1 MRLIGILITVTLAA
15 HYSYIYVRL
24 RNAVGPGWKW
34 TVLYAAFALFLV
46 FGSRALWQVDLGD
59 YPEFRKVLSYSVYMG
74 LAFFFILFTAF
85 VAIDMVRFL
94 AWLADTLFSTDLR
107 GLLPS
112 PRGRAWAA
120 VGFALLVCAYG
131 WFEAL
136 NVQPRHVTIETKR
149 LPAGTDR
156 IRIAQITDVHLGWI
170 IQEKRLD
177 RILSVVRAAEPD
189 LVVSTGDLVDDNM
202 EFRDEEIALFRG
214 LIPPLGIYAVTGN
227 HEYHAGV
234 RQAVEFNERAGM
246 KVLRNK
252 YHSVGGLVLVGMDD
266 PSARHYG
273 EAAPPEQAIL
283 ASLPGDRFVVL
294 LKHQPKVEPESVG
307 LFDLQLSG
315 HTHGGQI
322 WPFYWLTRMVYE
334 YRPGLRTL
342 TPSSRGGEAY
352 AAENSRESSIYVSNG
367 AGTWGPPLRFFAP
380 PEVTIFDIVRKN
392 GS

>member
-1 MRLIGILITVTLAA
+1 MRLLGLLFFAVLAA
-15 HYSYIYVRL
+15 HYSYIYFRL
-24 RNAVGPGWKW
+24 RSAIGPGWKW
-34 TVLYAAFALFLV
+34 TALYMVLTLFLV
-46 FGSRALWQVDLGD
+46 FGSRALWQVDLGN
-59 YPEFRKVLSYSVYMG
+59 YPELRKALSYVVYMG

-85 VAIDMVRFL
+85 AALDLVRLL
-94 AWLADTLFSTDLR
+94 AWLADTLFSTGLR

-112 PRGRAWAA
+112 PKARAWAA
-120 VGFALLVCAYG
+120 VGFAFLACTYG

-136 NVQPRHVTIETKR
+136 NVRPRHVTIETER

-170 IQEKRLD
+170 IQEERLA

-202 EFRDEEIALFRG
+202 EFRDEEIALLRG
-214 LIPPLGIYAVTGN
+214 LTPPLGTYAVTGN
-227 HEYHAGV
+227 HEYHVGV
-234 RQAVEFNERAGM
+234 RQAVEFKERAGM
-246 KVLRNK
+246 RVLRNAH
-252 YHSVGGLVLVGMDD
+252 HSVGGLVLVGMDD
-266 PSARHYG
+266 PSARYYG
-273 EAAPPEQAIL
+273 EEIPPEGDIL
-283 ASLPGDRFVVL
+283 ASLPADRFVVL
-294 LKHQPKVEPESVG
+294 LKHQPRVEPESVG

-334 YRPGLRTL
+334 YRPGLRAL
-342 TPSSRGGEAY
+342 NPSSRGGEAY
-352 AAENSRESSIYVSNG
+352 ADENSRESSIYVSNG

-380 PEVTIFDIVRKN
+380 PEVTIFDIVRKP